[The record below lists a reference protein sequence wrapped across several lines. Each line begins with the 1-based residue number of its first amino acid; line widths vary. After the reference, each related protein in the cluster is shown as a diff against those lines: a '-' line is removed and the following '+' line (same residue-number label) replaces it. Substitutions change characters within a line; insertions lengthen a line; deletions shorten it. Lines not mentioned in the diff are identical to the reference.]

1 MTTRLDDDWSDH
13 DWTRPAPPP
22 PVAVVPAHP
31 GTAPATTVGATLPPV
46 VVVPAHPGPHGVE
59 LELTLLGDG
68 TAAVVAFS
76 TVAGLVAELG
86 RDQPWAMLP
95 ASTVLTAGRRAAA
108 VVLDPA
114 PGVCAPLWSKPRVD
128 ALAEEVRRGRFV

>member
-1 MTTRLDDDWSDH
+1 MTSRLDDDWSGH

-22 PVAVVPAHP
+22 PVAFVPAHP
-31 GTAPATTVGATLPPV
+31 GTAPTTTVGATLPPV
-46 VVVPAHPGPHGVE
+46 VVVPAHPGPHGVQ

-86 RDQPWAMLP
+86 RNQPWAMLP

-114 PGVCAPLWSKPRVD
+114 PGVCAALWSAPRVD
-128 ALAEEVRRGRFV
+128 ALAEEVRRGRLV

>member
-1 MTTRLDDDWSDH
+1 MTSRLDDDWSGH
-13 DWTRPAPPP
+13 DWTRPAPP
-22 PVAVVPAHP
+22 VAFVPAHP
-31 GTAPATTVGATLPPV
+31 GTAPTTVGATLPPV
-46 VVVPAHPGPHGVE
+46 VVVPAHPGPHGVQ

-86 RDQPWAMLP
+86 RNQPWAMLP

-114 PGVCAPLWSKPRVD
+114 PGVCAALWCTPRVD
-128 ALAEEVRRGRFV
+128 ALVEEVRRGRLV

>member
-1 MTTRLDDDWSDH
+1 
-13 DWTRPAPPP
+13 
-22 PVAVVPAHP
+22 
-31 GTAPATTVGATLPPV
+31 
-46 VVVPAHPGPHGVE
+46 
-59 LELTLLGDG
+59 
-68 TAAVVAFS
+68 VVAFS

-114 PGVCAPLWSKPRVD
+114 PGVCAPLWSAPRVD
-128 ALAEEVRRGRFV
+128 ALAEEVRRGRLV